1 MRRVGLVM
9 VVAVACAVGLPAV
22 APPAAGAVL
31 QVTIPAPDFNND
43 GFADLA
49 VGAPGEDVGAAT
61 DVGAVNVL
69 YGSAGGLG
77 GGQVLTQGAGG
88 VPGASE
94 SFDRFG
100 TTLATGDFN
109 ADSFADL
116 VVGAPGETVGTRPGA
131 GAVTILYGDDSGFIA
146 AGSQLFH
153 QGAGVPGT
161 AETGDGLGTALAA
174 GQYGGDVAD
183 LAIGVPGEDIGA
195 VADAGILDVLYGTD
209 AAGLGGGSEQ
219 LTQQDAAGTVE
230 ANDRFG
236 EALSEPFF
244 FLNDVLED
252 VAVGAPGETVDGR
265 GAAGAGSA
273 LFGAEPGGLG
283 DGGGQ
288 FFFQGGGGLGGV
300 AESVDQFGAA
310 LS

>member
-1 MRRVGLVM
+1 M
-9 VVAVACAVGLPAV
+9 
-22 APPAAGAVL
+22 
-31 QVTIPAPDFNND
+31 
-43 GFADLA
+43 
-49 VGAPGEDVGAAT
+49 
-61 DVGAVNVL
+61 
-69 YGSAGGLG
+69 
-77 GGQVLTQGAGG
+77 
-88 VPGASE
+88 
-94 SFDRFG
+94 
-100 TTLATGDFN
+100 
-109 ADSFADL
+109 
-116 VVGAPGETVGTRPGA
+116 
-131 GAVTILYGDDSGFIA
+131 
-146 AGSQLFH
+146 
-153 QGAGVPGT
+153 
-161 AETGDGLGTALAA
+161 
-174 GQYGGDVAD
+174 
-183 LAIGVPGEDIGA
+183 
-195 VADAGILDVLYGTD
+195 
-209 AAGLGGGSEQ
+209 
-219 LTQQDAAGTVE
+219 E